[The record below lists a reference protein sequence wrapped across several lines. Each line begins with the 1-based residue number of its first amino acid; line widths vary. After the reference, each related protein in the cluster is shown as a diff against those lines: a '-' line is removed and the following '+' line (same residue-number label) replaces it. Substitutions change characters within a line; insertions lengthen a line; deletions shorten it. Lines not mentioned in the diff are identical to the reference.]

1 MTYKVYVNKLDPK
14 HFSAKKGGK
23 FMNFADYL
31 KNKDLKITNDDI
43 DIDKLTSDLRKG
55 YVSES
60 EVESRVEKATKDL
73 SAEDSRK
80 YSNLENSYN
89 DMVSKYDGATKELGN
104 EKLKNAFLSHGF
116 KNEDFEELSE
126 IRHSVYKDIKDDN
139 EAVSKLKERFG
150 GTFFPQSKNVNEPSI
165 NGSQEPKKET
175 VKVTRN
181 TSIKDLIY
189 KK

>member
-1 MTYKVYVNKLDPK
+1 
-14 HFSAKKGGK
+14 
-23 FMNFADYL
+23 MNFADYL

-89 DMVSKYDGATKELGN
+89 DMVSKYDGATI
-104 EKLKNAFLSHGF
+104 
-116 KNEDFEELSE
+116 D
-126 IRHSVYKDIKDDN
+126 IR
-139 EAVSKLKERFG
+139 E
-150 GTFFPQSKNVNEPSI
+150 
-165 NGSQEPKKET
+165 
-175 VKVTRN
+175 
-181 TSIKDLIY
+181 
-189 KK
+189 